1 MSEEKDIL
9 NMTPAE
15 ILLLVEKIGIPGFL
29 LIVQL
34 LNDGLVTWPQVVES
48 LIDSDKITAKW
59 EAKKGEGI

>member
-1 MSEEKDIL
+1 
-9 NMTPAE
+9 MTPAE
-15 ILLLVEKIGIPGFL
+15 ILLLIEKVGIPGFL

>member
-1 MSEEKDIL
+1 
-9 NMTPAE
+9 MTPAE

-34 LNDGLVTWPQVVES
+34 LNDGLVMWPQVVES